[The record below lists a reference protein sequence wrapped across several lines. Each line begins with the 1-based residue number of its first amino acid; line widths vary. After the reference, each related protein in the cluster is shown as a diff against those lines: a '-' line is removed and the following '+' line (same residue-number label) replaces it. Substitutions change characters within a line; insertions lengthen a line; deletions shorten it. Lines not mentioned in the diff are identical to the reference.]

1 MPSPLDT
8 FSPSA
13 PLRGLLA
20 RYRDL
25 GEASPDVPWHDRV
38 MELAGIG
45 PDELSKLHGILLA
58 KGWLDTRVDREA
70 LATPGRLRACYR
82 ATREG
87 IAALRVAE
95 SPTDWDEAGAE
106 AGADP
111 DMEPLPLS
119 DDSPPPG
126 EPSGSGATGPW

>member
-1 MPSPLDT
+1 MQSPLDT
-8 FSPSA
+8 MSPSA

-20 RYRDL
+20 RYRDV

-45 PDELSKLHGILLA
+45 PEELSKLHGILLA
-58 KGWLDTRVDREA
+58 KGWLETRVDREA

-87 IAALRVAE
+87 IAALRAAE
-95 SPTDWDEAGAE
+95 SPADWT
-106 AGADP
+106 GADP
-111 DMEPLPLS
+111 DMEALPLS
-119 DDSPPPG
+119 DDSVPPG
-126 EPSGSGATGPW
+126 EPSGSDLPGPW